1 MAADAEG
8 GGRPDRSGD
17 DRRRSA
23 RMAAAQ
29 AGDRAAYDALLR
41 ECVPLAR
48 AAAARQ
54 GVPRDRVDDVVQEAL
69 MTAHRVRQTYDPARS
84 FDAWFFAIARRRAI
98 DALRRA
104 GRHGAREVHA
114 PAHYESHADPGGDPS
129 EVTERAHGAKQI
141 LAAAAALPPR
151 QREAVDHLVL
161 KEQTTREAAAA
172 TGRSEGALKVNL
184 HRALRALRSG
194 LRKDG

>member
-1 MAADAEG
+1 MAPDADE

-41 ECVPLAR
+41 ECIGLAR

-54 GVPRDRVDDVVQEAL
+54 GVPRDRQDDVVQDVL
-69 MTAHRVRQTYDPARS
+69 MTVHRVRQTYDPARS
-84 FDAWFFAIARRRAI
+84 FDAWFFAIARRRSI
-98 DALRRA
+98 DAMRRA
-104 GRHGAREVHA
+104 ARQGAREVHV
-114 PAHYESHADPGGDPS
+114 PAAYEGHPDPGGDPS
-129 EVTERAHGAKQI
+129 QVTERADGAKQA
-141 LAAAAALPPR
+141 LAAAAALPAR
-151 QREAVDHLVL
+151 QREAVEMLVL
-161 KEQTTREAAAA
+161 KEHTSREAAAA

-184 HRALRALRSG
+184 HRALRALRAG
-194 LRKDG
+194 FRKDG